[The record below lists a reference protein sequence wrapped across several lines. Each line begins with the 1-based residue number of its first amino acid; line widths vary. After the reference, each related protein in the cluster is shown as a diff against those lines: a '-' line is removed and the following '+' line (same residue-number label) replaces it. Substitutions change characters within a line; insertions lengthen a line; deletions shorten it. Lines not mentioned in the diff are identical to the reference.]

1 MQHDSTIPSHMQDKE
16 LFAEAKTLKDV
27 FGPMAGFVS
36 MCWIPK
42 PTGEFDSGLATMALN
57 MAMKRGRELIIEQ
70 VTAHLAKR
78 FEDSGM
84 ARDAMEGFELE

>member
-16 LFAEAKTLKDV
+16 LFAEQKSLKELL
-27 FGPMAGFVS
+27 GCMAGFVS
-36 MCWIPK
+36 MCWTPR
-42 PTGEFDSGLATMALN
+42 PEGVFDSRLATMALN
-57 MAMKRGRELIIEQ
+57 MAMKRGRELIVEQ
-70 VTAHLAKR
+70 VTDHLAKR